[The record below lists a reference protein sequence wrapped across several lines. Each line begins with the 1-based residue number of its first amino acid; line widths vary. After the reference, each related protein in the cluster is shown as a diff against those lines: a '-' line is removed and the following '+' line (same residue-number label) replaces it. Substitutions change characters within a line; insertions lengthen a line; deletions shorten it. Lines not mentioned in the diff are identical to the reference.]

1 MKKILLLFT
10 ILTTLTCIGCSK
22 EETMQMSISDSVSKS
37 SEENFDTSA
46 TVQQLFS
53 EAVTKDNYEMAKWAL
68 LNGADVNKFADYE
81 YISEE
86 ENPLMV
92 SISNSNEKMAMLLLK
107 NGADVDYVDENGM
120 TTLMCAVTNRM
131 YDVCEELIDRNVD
144 KNALDASGDNCI
156 DYAITSMGDGYV
168 SDKEMLK
175 MAKLLYN
182 DGVKISN
189 NTKRHIVASDGEGVM
204 DYEYVALDWLISIG
218 EIKRKDLNENQ
229 EVFYNVYLGNLDYIK
244 KLKKTQLKIKNSQ
257 NQDLLTVAI
266 TYAKK
271 DIAKYLLENGMEY
284 KENSTELSDAI
295 GYAALCG
302 DLDTLKMI
310 YKYTD
315 LSDSDIY
322 TIISYN
328 MQCSNDEYIE
338 GIEYLVSKMSDINTY
353 IDNPNETILCLAVYN
368 DLEKTSKMLIEHDA
382 EVNLHIIYNA
392 ENVGNSELMK
402 VLLNNFD
409 IKSVSEEERQ
419 KLLYKMIENGD
430 YEIAKYLIDKGVSI
444 GKDSKE
450 YLEDCP
456 VTKMKSLLEK

>member
-1 MKKILLLFT
+1 
-10 ILTTLTCIGCSK
+10 
-22 EETMQMSISDSVSKS
+22 
-37 SEENFDTSA
+37 
-46 TVQQLFS
+46 
-53 EAVTKDNYEMAKWAL
+53 
-68 LNGADVNKFADYE
+68 
-81 YISEE
+81 
-86 ENPLMV
+86 
-92 SISNSNEKMAMLLLK
+92 
-107 NGADVDYVDENGM
+107 
-120 TTLMCAVTNRM
+120 
-131 YDVCEELIDRNVD
+131 
-144 KNALDASGDNCI
+144 
-156 DYAITSMGDGYV
+156 
-168 SDKEMLK
+168 
-175 MAKLLYN
+175 
-182 DGVKISN
+182 
-189 NTKRHIVASDGEGVM
+189 M

-218 EIKRKDLNENQ
+218 EVKREDLNENQ
-229 EVFYNVYLGNLDYIK
+229 EVFYNVYLGNLNYIK
-244 KLKKTQLKIKNSQ
+244 KLDETQLKIKNSQ

-284 KENSTELSDAI
+284 KEKSTELSDAI
-295 GYAALCG
+295 GYAALSG

-322 TIISYN
+322 TIISYG

-368 DLEKTSKMLIEHDA
+368 DLEKTSKMLIEHGA

-402 VLLNNFD
+402 LLLENFD
-409 IKSVSEEERQ
+409 IESINEEERQ
-419 KLLYKMIENGD
+419 NLLYKMIEGGD

-444 GKDSKE
+444 GEDSKK

-456 VTKMKSLLEK
+456 IPKMKSLLEK

>member
-22 EETMQMSISDSVSKS
+22 EETMQMSISDSVSES

-68 LNGADVNKFADYE
+68 LNGADVNKFANYE

-156 DYAITSMGDGYV
+156 DYAITYMGDGYV

-218 EIKRKDLNENQ
+218 EIKREDLNENQ

-271 DIAKYLLENGMEY
+271 DIAKYLLENGMWY

-322 TIISYN
+322 TIISYG

-368 DLEKTSKMLIEHDA
+368 DLEKTSKMLIEHGA

-402 VLLNNFD
+402 LLLDNFD
-409 IKSVSEEERQ
+409 IESINEEERQ
-419 KLLYKMIENGD
+419 NLLYKMIEVGD

-444 GKDSKE
+444 GKDSKK

-456 VTKMKSLLEK
+456 IPKMKSLLEK

>member
-22 EETMQMSISDSVSKS
+22 EETMQMSISDSVSES

-131 YDVCEELIDRNVD
+131 YDICEELIDRNVD
-144 KNALDASGDNCI
+144 KNALDTSGDNCI

-322 TIISYN
+322 TIIS
-328 MQCSNDEYIE
+328 
-338 GIEYLVSKMSDINTY
+338 
-353 IDNPNETILCLAVYN
+353 
-368 DLEKTSKMLIEHDA
+368 
-382 EVNLHIIYNA
+382 
-392 ENVGNSELMK
+392 
-402 VLLNNFD
+402 
-409 IKSVSEEERQ
+409 
-419 KLLYKMIENGD
+419 
-430 YEIAKYLIDKGVSI
+430 
-444 GKDSKE
+444 
-450 YLEDCP
+450 
-456 VTKMKSLLEK
+456 

>member
-1 MKKILLLFT
+1 MKKILLLFI
-10 ILTTLTCIGCSK
+10 ILTTLICIGCSK
-22 EETMQMSISDSVSKS
+22 EKTMQMSISDSVSES

-68 LNGADVNKFADYE
+68 LNGADVNKFANYE

-156 DYAITSMGDGYV
+156 DYAITYMGDGYV

-218 EIKRKDLNENQ
+218 EVKREDLNENQ
-229 EVFYNVYLGNLDYIK
+229 EVFYNVYLGNLNYIK
-244 KLKKTQLKIKNSQ
+244 KLDETQLKIKNSQ

-284 KENSTELSDAI
+284 KEKSTELSDAI
-295 GYAALCG
+295 GYAALSG

-322 TIISYN
+322 
-328 MQCSNDEYIE
+328 
-338 GIEYLVSKMSDINTY
+338 MSDINTY

-368 DLEKTSKMLIEHDA
+368 DLEKTSKMLIEHGA

-402 VLLNNFD
+402 LLLENFD
-409 IKSVSEEERQ
+409 IESINEEERQ
-419 KLLYKMIENGD
+419 NLLYKMIEGGD

-444 GKDSKE
+444 GEDSKK

-456 VTKMKSLLEK
+456 IPKMKSLLEK

>member
-22 EETMQMSISDSVSKS
+22 EETMQMSISDSVSES

-144 KNALDASGDNCI
+144 KNALDTSGDNCI

-229 EVFYNVYLGNLDYIK
+229 
-244 KLKKTQLKIKNSQ
+244 
-257 NQDLLTVAI
+257 DLLTVAI

-271 DIAKYLLENGMEY
+271 DIAKYLLENGMWY

-322 TIISYN
+322 TIISYD

-368 DLEKTSKMLIEHDA
+368 DLEKTSKMLIEHGA

>member
-22 EETMQMSISDSVSKS
+22 EETMQMSISDSVSES

-68 LNGADVNKFADYE
+68 LNGADVNKFANYE

-120 TTLMCAVTNRM
+120 TTLMWAATQGM
-131 YDVCEELIDRNVD
+131 YDVCD
-144 KNALDASGDNCI
+144 
-156 DYAITSMGDGYV
+156 
-168 SDKEMLK
+168 
-175 MAKLLYN
+175 

-189 NTKRHIVASDGEGVM
+189 NTKRHIVASKGENVM
-204 DYEYVALDWLISIG
+204 DYEYVALDWLISVG
-218 EIKRKDLNENQ
+218 EVKREDLNENQ

-244 KLKKTQLKIKNSQ
+244 NLDETQLKIKNSQ
-257 NQDLLTVAI
+257 KQDLLTVAI
-266 TYAKK
+266 EYGKSE
-271 DIAKYLLENGMEY
+271 IVQYLLEHGMGY
-284 KENSTELSDAI
+284 KEKSTELSDAI
-295 GYAALCG
+295 GYAALSG
-302 DLDTLKMI
+302 NLDTLKMI
-310 YKYTD
+310 YKHAD
-315 LSDSDIY
+315 LSDNDIY
-322 TIISYN
+322 TIISYD
-328 MQCSNDEYIE
+328 MQCSNDEYVE

-353 IDNPNETILCLAVYN
+353 IDDPNETILCLAVYN
-368 DLEKTSKMLIEHDA
+368 ELEKTSKMLIEHGA

-392 ENVGNSELMK
+392 ENTGNSELMK
-402 VLLNNFD
+402 LLLDNFD
-409 IKSVSEEERQ
+409 IESINEEERQ
-419 KLLYKMIENGD
+419 NLLYKMIEGGD
-430 YEIAKYLIDKGVSI
+430 YEIAKYLINKGVSI
-444 GKDSKE
+444 GEDSKK

-456 VTKMKSLLEK
+456 IQKMKSLLKV

>member
-22 EETMQMSISDSVSKS
+22 EETMQMSISESVSEARVDK
-37 SEENFDTSA
+37 FDTSA
-46 TVQQLFS
+46 NVQQLFS
-53 EAVTKDNYEMAKWAL
+53 VAVTRDNYEMAKWAL
-68 LNGADVNKFADYE
+68 GNGADVNKFANYE
-81 YISEE
+81 YISDK

-107 NGADVDYVDENGM
+107 NGADVDYVDENVM

-131 YDVCEELIDRNVD
+131 YEVCEELIDRNVD
-144 KNALDASGDNCI
+144 KNALDVSGDNCI
-156 DYAITSMGDGYV
+156 DYVITSMGDGYV

-189 NTKRHIVASDGEGVM
+189 NTKRHIVALNGDNVM

-218 EIKRKDLNENQ
+218 EVKREDLNENQ
-229 EVFYNVYLGNLDYIK
+229 KVFYNVYLGNLDYIK
-244 KLKKTQLKIKNSQ
+244 KLNKTQLKIKNSQ
-257 NQDLLTVAI
+257 KQDLLTVAI
-266 TYAKK
+266 QYGKR
-271 DIAKYLLENGMEY
+271 DIVQYLLENGMWY

-322 TIISYN
+322 TIISYY

-368 DLEKTSKMLIEHDA
+368 DLEKTSKMLMEHGA
-382 EVNLHIIYNA
+382 KLNLHIIYNA
-392 ENVGNSELMK
+392 EDTQNIGLVK
-402 VLLNNFD
+402 VLLDKFD
-409 IKSVSEEERQ
+409 LESISEEERQ
-419 KLLYKMIENGD
+419 SLLDLPIENGY
-430 YEIAKYLIDKGVSI
+430 YEIAKYLIKKGITI
-444 GKDSKE
+444 GDDLKK

-456 VTKMKSLLEK
+456 VTKMKSLLEI

>member
-1 MKKILLLFT
+1 MKKLLLLFT
-10 ILTTLTCIGCSK
+10 IATTLTFIGCSK
-22 EETMQMSISDSVSKS
+22 EETMQMSISDSVSGS

-53 EAVTKDNYEMAKWAL
+53 AAVTKDNYEMAKWAL
-68 LNGADVNKFADYE
+68 LNGADVNKFANYE

-156 DYAITSMGDGYV
+156 DYAITYMGDGYV

-218 EIKRKDLNENQ
+218 EVKREDLNENQ

-244 KLKKTQLKIKNSQ
+244 KLKKTKLKIKNSQ

-284 KENSTELSDAI
+284 KENSTELSDSI
-295 GYAALCG
+295 GYAALSG

-322 TIISYN
+322 TIISYG

-353 IDNPNETILCLAVYN
+353 IDNPNKTILCLAVYN
-368 DLEKTSKMLIEHDA
+368 DLEKTSKMLIEHGA

-392 ENVGNSELMK
+392 ENTGNSELMK
-402 VLLNNFD
+402 LLLDNFD
-409 IKSVSEEERQ
+409 IESINEEERQ
-419 KLLYKMIENGD
+419 NLLYKMIEVGD

-444 GKDSKE
+444 GEDSKK

-456 VTKMKSLLEK
+456 IPKMKSLLKI

>member
-22 EETMQMSISDSVSKS
+22 EETMQMSISDSVSES
-37 SEENFDTSA
+37 SEDKFDTNASI
-46 TVQQLFS
+46 QQLFS

-68 LNGADVNKFADYE
+68 LNGADVNKFVNYE

-131 YDVCEELIDRNVD
+131 YNVCEELIDRNVD
-144 KNALDASGDNCI
+144 KNALDISGDNCI
-156 DYAITSMGDGYV
+156 DYAITSMGDGYI

-189 NTKRHIVASDGEGVM
+189 NTKRHIVALNGDNVM

-218 EIKRKDLNENQ
+218 EVKREDLNENQ
-229 EVFYNVYLGNLDYIK
+229 KVFYNVYLGNLDYIK
-244 KLKKTQLKIKNSQ
+244 KLNKTQLKIKNSQ
-257 NQDLLTVAI
+257 KQDLLTVAI
-266 TYAKK
+266 QYGKR
-271 DIAKYLLENGMEY
+271 DIVQYLLENGMWY

-322 TIISYN
+322 TIISYY

-368 DLEKTSKMLIEHDA
+368 DLEKTSKMLMEHGA
-382 EVNLHIIYNA
+382 KLNLHIIYNA
-392 ENVGNSELMK
+392 EDTQNIGLVK
-402 VLLNNFD
+402 VLLDKFD
-409 IKSVSEEERQ
+409 LESISEEERQ
-419 KLLYKMIENGD
+419 SLLDLPIENGD
-430 YEIAKYLIDKGVSI
+430 YEIAKYLIKKGITI
-444 GKDSKE
+444 GDDLKE

-456 VTKMKSLLEK
+456 VTKMKSLLEI

>member
-1 MKKILLLFT
+1 
-10 ILTTLTCIGCSK
+10 
-22 EETMQMSISDSVSKS
+22 
-37 SEENFDTSA
+37 
-46 TVQQLFS
+46 
-53 EAVTKDNYEMAKWAL
+53 
-68 LNGADVNKFADYE
+68 
-81 YISEE
+81 
-86 ENPLMV
+86 
-92 SISNSNEKMAMLLLK
+92 
-107 NGADVDYVDENGM
+107 M

-144 KNALDASGDNCI
+144 KNALDTSGDNCI

-271 DIAKYLLENGMEY
+271 DIAKYLLENGMWY

-322 TIISYN
+322 TIISYD

-368 DLEKTSKMLIEHDA
+368 DLEKTSKMLIEHGA

-450 YLEDCP
+450 YLEDCL

>member
-1 MKKILLLFT
+1 MKKLLLLFT
-10 ILTTLTCIGCSK
+10 IATTLTFIGCSK
-22 EETMQMSISDSVSKS
+22 EETMQMSISESVSEASVDK
-37 SEENFDTSA
+37 FDTNAS
-46 TVQQLFS
+46 VQQLFS
-53 EAVTKDNYEMAKWAL
+53 AAVTRDNYEMAKWAL
-68 LNGADVNKFADYE
+68 ENGADVNKFANYE

-120 TTLMCAVTNRM
+120 TTLMWAATQGM
-131 YDVCEELIDRNVD
+131 YDVCDELIDRNVD
-144 KNALDASGDNCI
+144 KNALDVSGDNCI
-156 DYAITSMGDGYV
+156 DHAITYMGDGYV

-175 MAKLLYN
+175 MVKLLYD

-218 EIKRKDLNENQ
+218 EVKREDLNENQ

-295 GYAALCG
+295 GYAALSG

-322 TIISYN
+322 TIISYG
-328 MQCSNDEYIE
+328 MQCSNDEYIK
-338 GIEYLVSKMSDINTY
+338 GVEYLVSKMSDINTY

-368 DLEKTSKMLIEHDA
+368 DLEKTSKMLIEHGA

-392 ENVGNSELMK
+392 ENTGNSELMK
-402 VLLNNFD
+402 LLLDNFD
-409 IKSVSEEERQ
+409 IESINEEERQ
-419 KLLYKMIENGD
+419 NLLYKMIEVGD

-444 GKDSKE
+444 GEDSKK

-456 VTKMKSLLEK
+456 IPKMKSLLEK